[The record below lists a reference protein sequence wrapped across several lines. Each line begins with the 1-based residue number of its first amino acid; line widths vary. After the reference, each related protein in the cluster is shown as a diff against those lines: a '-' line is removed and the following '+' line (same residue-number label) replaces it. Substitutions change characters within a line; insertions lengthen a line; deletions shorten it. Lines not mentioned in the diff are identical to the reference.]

1 MKELSN
7 TERLRYE
14 RNIKIMERALEI
26 IRSNEPTFLKEIML
40 KKIGMD
46 RETYGVIVQALEGDI
61 LLPQTDYSMLEWSI
75 TREIKSF
82 KYALKK

>member
-1 MKELSN
+1 
-7 TERLRYE
+7 
-14 RNIKIMERALEI
+14 
-26 IRSNEPTFLKEIML
+26 ML

-46 RETYGVIVQALEGDI
+46 RETYGVIVKALEGDI

-82 KYALKK
+82 KHALKK

>member
-1 MKELSN
+1 MIEL
-7 TERLRYE
+7 TEIERIRYK

-46 RETYGVIVQALEGDI
+46 RETYGVIVKALEGDI

-82 KYALKK
+82 KQALKK